1 MDLRVTVDPDLPSA
15 LSEPVVA
22 FGPFEGTRAGLV
34 IYAPGSGASALSR
47 LYVDLICG
55 RPMPLTLVTRSAQ
68 RLETAVAI
76 ALFLDRE
83 LCLHPKAAGLVSAVE
98 LASQLQEGGL
108 AHVDRDMARL
118 FVLIEVYLCGQRMDK
133 AEQGRR
139 LQQVVSWLREHI
151 LVGTLPSLPRT
162 PEPPIVLD
170 RGTNGFVLATTTGAR
185 LVDAVIELYRE
196 GHLRGVVFGPTDHGD
211 RVLAFRK
218 SPYVRFDLHAAET
231 HLNAAEA
238 RLGQSGRWKLERLLL
253 AGPLG
258 GTRIPRQALIDAFL
272 RV

>member
-1 MDLRVTVDPDLPSA
+1 VDLRVTVDPDLPTV
-15 LSEPVVA
+15 LTEPVVA
-22 FGPFEGTRAGLV
+22 FGLFEGTRAGILV
-34 IYAPGSGASALSR
+34 YAPSSGASALSR

-55 RPMPLTLVTRSAQ
+55 RPMPLTFVTRSTQ
-68 RLETAVAI
+68 TLETVVAI

-108 AHVDRDMARL
+108 AHVDRDLARL
-118 FVLIEVYLCGQRMDK
+118 LVLIDVYLCGHRTDK

-139 LQQVVSWLREHI
+139 LQQVVSWLRSHV
-151 LVGTLPSLPRT
+151 LTGALPSLPRAAD
-162 PEPPIVLD
+162 PPTVLD
-170 RGTNGFVLATTTGAR
+170 RGTNGFVLATTTGPR

-196 GHLRGVVFGPTDHGD
+196 GHLRGVVFGPTAHGE

-218 SPYVRFDLHAAET
+218 SPYVRFDLHAAEA

-238 RLGQSGRWKLERLLL
+238 FLGQQGRWKLERLLL
-253 AGPLG
+253 AGPLE
-258 GTRIPRQALIDAFL
+258 GTRIPRQALIETFL

>member
-1 MDLRVTVDPDLPSA
+1 M
-15 LSEPVVA
+15 A
-22 FGPFEGTRAGLV
+22 FGLFEGTRAGIV
-34 IYAPGSGASALSR
+34 IYSPSAGASALSR

-55 RPMPLTLVTRSAQ
+55 RPMPLTFVTRSVQ
-68 RLETAVAI
+68 TLESVVAV

-108 AHVDRDMARL
+108 AHVERDLARL
-118 FVLIEVYLCGQRMDK
+118 FVLIEIYLCGHRTDK

-139 LQQVVSWLREHI
+139 LQQVVSWLHAHV
-151 LVGTLPSLPRT
+151 LTGSLPSLPRA
-162 PEPPIVLD
+162 PDPPAILD
-170 RGTNGFVLATTTGAR
+170 RGTNGFVLATTAAPR

-196 GHLRGVVFGPTDHGD
+196 GHLRGVVFGPTGHGD

-218 SPYVRFDLHAAET
+218 SPYVRFDLHAAEA
-231 HLNAAEA
+231 HLNAAQA
-238 RLGQSGRWKLERLLL
+238 GLGQPGLWKVERLLL
-253 AGPLG
+253 AGPLD
-258 GTRIPRQALIDAFL
+258 GTRIRRQDLIETFL